1 MGTVLRLRN
10 QAFCARPKEE
20 RVSQRVP
27 EGRLPVS
34 SGTETGSWT
43 RGVTGRSGAAKFL
56 LVSQAS
62 RNNILGNTSNERTE
76 I

>member
-1 MGTVLRLRN
+1 MALSTGNNEL
-10 QAFCARPKEE
+10 
-20 RVSQRVP
+20 P
-27 EGRLPVS
+27 E
-34 SGTETGSWT
+34 ETGSWT